1 MARLSPS
8 VLLTAVLTSLAGW
21 CGAADPLLLDAGLQ
35 IVRAAEPDQWQVS
48 WTAQPGQRYLLQKSR
63 SLTSWTDAAEITATT
78 ARIEVEDEGFP
89 EARRVFWRVQQ
100 LGAAMTTSSVVAAY
114 QLGDSASKALLQVS
128 ADGTEP
134 VQSVVFFENGVALGN
149 AEPGEGNTWTFD
161 LLWDG
166 AAPRPAQIS
175 ATVTGQDGTTGAV
188 PVRRLLLADPAQ
200 FVPLGA
206 DGKPAYGQ
214 FVPLNAD
221 GSLTAFLFYPEGS
234 GPTEKT
240 TGAHFGFPS
249 GATMDVSGP
258 VPRIQF
264 TAGKFFRSGE
274 DAAPLDAIAGAR
286 SVPVSGIAPAD
297 VTGALGFPAGTPMHL
312 LWGRTPLRW
321 RGGVLSP
328 EGWAGLRL
336 DLFIGELNLPGLQ
349 ANAAVVFDPAT
360 GVPSLVVCYS
370 GEWRPAP
377 AGPLFRI
384 PAADPLKVY
393 LDLAGRFRASGTAE
407 ATFPNGSTARGSIS
421 WRDPNFEFRFQ
432 GKAINIPALT
442 TLGGVLPQ
450 NPEAC
455 VPAGTSTAELD
466 EAARCLTAFRDALR
480 QTAMGSS
487 SLAATDPAAPATAP
501 LSTAEDPAAAALAG
515 WAARLESWNADRAGT
530 LLTAAAVTD
539 LTRVI
544 SEAGRLAEGAA
555 DTATVTRIGRHL
567 LSLARTAPP
576 LAPAGTG
583 ADELNAALTDAR
595 ARLLAS
601 ATRIHQEMPA
611 TTDPADLAE
620 AAKLLAAWAAPA
632 APAGLRNRRDGNAN
646 GDADAVDASLQA
658 ELIAAG
664 TYGTFFDDLFI
675 IPGDL
680 NGISNSALAALTMEE
695 LLETLDRAN
704 TLFAL
709 LKVACGEDTA
719 LGNTPPAYP
728 LLELVTQMHPWLV
741 QRHQAVCAA
750 AIAKGELGPLTAA
763 VRQRA
768 TIYLTFAVL
777 GFTPPAGQP
786 FTPPLRDLVLDM
798 EAPFARQLAAVSREL
813 RPALLKS
820 RVDLLREAALF
831 ENDNLLDEHLTTAW
845 ENLQGSNST
854 FAALLFGAPE
864 CDELET
870 VLRNAFGFSLAPE
883 SVGEGSRAVPLTGQ
897 FEDAGGKQTLQ
908 LSQAGRYLKGYLQH
922 HGNSLTHRSVLEGV
936 LSRDKANLVEYAF
949 ILYPENKPQS
959 LAAGIIKGEID
970 GTRIRITMQ
979 RKFPSDDQRT
989 TVFTQTTNVPVMA
1002 KSVTDAFPGEA
1013 GRIARALNR
1022 APLHSNQVRMVMQEV
1037 PGLIHILDN
1046 FAAATDGGARS
1057 IQASAFDRKI
1067 QRIKERLVTPQ
1078 QLPLV
1083 RLLLQQTLSKARP
1096 PANPRTYWEVVTLMR
1111 AGHPNLMNV
1120 TAEMMGASP
1129 ATPFGGAE
1137 FTYTCTISADGLGG
1151 NIRLLKLGG
1160 FLLKIHVVKTGPTGP
1175 DTFDLIG
1182 LVAQGGSGV
1191 EGKKNFGGAGKVRA
1205 EKEGGGLPELPVDKL
1220 ELEATTIVV
1229 KSPYDYQA
1237 QDLAGPVMGMSG
1249 EANLGVELKV
1259 PDAADL
1265 SGDLVKVDA
1274 SGLALFGQGILP
1286 PLVLVKEAEFAG
1298 PEAPEVAVNF
1308 DGGDLEFEAGIA
1320 AGVNAT
1326 VGYVT
1331 NEGDPLEFL
1340 TDLPPVRF
1348 STSASSSADGAVF
1361 FDTDS
1366 AVIRPCGRQFLRR
1379 LVAEYSGIFTSTR
1392 ASIRVIGFTDPSG
1405 TPQGNDTLSLN
1416 RAKSVRN
1423 ALLDIAGPFVGIPA
1437 EDILA
1442 IGAGEEPAIGIL
1454 PDAMRVF
1461 GTAPASQNPPLIF
1474 PADGTVS
1481 IRDSEPWI
1489 GEFIQGRQGSLGTV
1503 PDGTGGDA
1511 GAPWRSVV
1519 VLLNNVAVMELT
1531 DSPSTTP

>member
-1 MARLSPS
+1 MARLLPS
-8 VLLTAVLTSLAGW
+8 LSTAAVIACLVGW
-21 CGAADPLLLDAGLQ
+21 TAASETPTLDAGLQ
-35 IVRAAEPDQWQVS
+35 IVRAVAPDQWRVS
-48 WTAQPGQRYLLQKSR
+48 WTAQPGQRYRLQKSQG
-63 SLTSWTDAAEITATT
+63 LTSWTDAAEITAAT
-78 ARIEVEDEGFP
+78 AQIEVEDEGFP
-89 EARRVFWRVQQ
+89 DARRVFWRVQQ

-114 QLGDSASKALLQVS
+114 QLGESASKALLQVS
-128 ADGTEP
+128 AEGTEP
-134 VQSVVFFENGVALGN
+134 VAGVVFFENGVALGN
-149 AEPGEGNTWTFD
+149 AVPGEGNTWTFD

-175 ATVTGQDGTTGAV
+175 AAITGVDGTSGAV

-221 GSLTAFLFYPEGS
+221 GSLAAFLFYPEGAGDS
-234 GPTEKT
+234 PRV
-240 TGAHFGFPS
+240 TGAHFGFPA
-249 GATMDVSGP
+249 GATMEVSGP

-264 TAGKFFRSGE
+264 TSGKFFRSGE
-274 DAAPLDAIAGAR
+274 DEAPLDAVAGAR
-286 SVPVSGIAPAD
+286 SVPVSGVDPAA
-297 VTGALGFPAGTPMHL
+297 VAGALGLPAGTPMHL

-328 EGWAGLRL
+328 QGWAGLRL

-377 AGPLFRI
+377 GGPLFRI

-407 ATFPNGSTARGSIS
+407 ATFPNGSVARGSIS

-432 GKAINIPALT
+432 GKAINIPALN

-450 NPEAC
+450 NPEEC
-455 VPAGTSTAELD
+455 VPAGTGTAELD
-466 EAARCLTAFRDALR
+466 EAERCLTAFRDALR
-480 QTAMGSS
+480 QTALGSS
-487 SLAATDPAAPATAP
+487 GQATTTAAAPATAP
-501 LSTAEDPAAAALAG
+501 LATAEDPAAAALAG
-515 WAARLESWNADRAGT
+515 WAARLESWNADRSGT
-530 LLTAAAVTD
+530 LLTVSAVTD

-544 SEAGRLAEGAA
+544 AEAGRLAEGAA
-555 DTATVTRIGRHL
+555 DTATVSRIGRHL
-567 LSLARTAPP
+567 FSLARTAPP
-576 LAPAGTG
+576 LAPPGPE
-583 ADELNAALTDAR
+583 ADALTAALTDAR
-595 ARLLAS
+595 ARLLAA
-601 ATRIHQEMPA
+601 ATRIHQEIPA

-620 AAKLLAAWAAPA
+620 TAELLAAWAAPA
-632 APAGLRNRRDGNAN
+632 APAGLRNRRDGNGNAD
-646 GDADAVDASLQA
+646 GDALEAALQA

-675 IPGDL
+675 FPGDL
-680 NGISNSALAALTMEE
+680 NGNSNPALAALSMEE
-695 LLETLDRAN
+695 LLETLDRAS
-704 TLFAL
+704 TLFVL
-709 LKVACGEDTA
+709 LKVACGEDLV
-719 LGNTPPAYP
+719 LGATPPQYP
-728 LLELVTQMHPWLV
+728 LRELLTQMYPWLV

-763 VRQRA
+763 ATQRA
-768 TIYLTFAVL
+768 TIYRTLAVM
-777 GFTPPAGQP
+777 GFTLPAGQP

-798 EAPFARQLAAVSREL
+798 EAPFARQLASVSREL
-813 RPALLKS
+813 RPALLQS
-820 RVDLLREAALF
+820 RVELLRDAALF
-831 ENDNLLDEHLTTAW
+831 EDDNLLDEHLTSAW
-845 ENLQGSNST
+845 ENLQGSNSA
-854 FAALLFGAPE
+854 FAALLFGAPQ

-870 VLRNAFGFSLAPE
+870 VLRNAFGFTLAPE
-883 SVGEGSRAVPLTGQ
+883 SIGEGSRAVPVTGQ
-897 FEDAGGKQTLQ
+897 FEDSAGRQTLQ

-922 HGNSLTHRSVLEGV
+922 HVGSATHRSVLEGV
-936 LSRDKANLVEYAF
+936 LSRDKSNLVEYAF
-949 ILYPENKPQS
+949 ILYAENNPQS
-959 LAAGIIKGEID
+959 LAAGILKGEID
-970 GTRIRITMQ
+970 GTRIRITLQ
-979 RKFPSDDQRT
+979 RKFPSNDQRT

-1037 PGLIHILDN
+1037 PGLVHIIDN
-1046 FAAATDGGARS
+1046 FTAAADGNARG

-1067 QRIKERLVTPQ
+1067 QRIKEKLVTPQ

-1083 RLLLQQTLSKARP
+1083 RLLLQQTLAKVRP
-1096 PANPRTYWEVVTLMR
+1096 AGNARTYWDMVTLMR

-1120 TAEMMGASP
+1120 TAEMMGSSP
-1129 ATPFGGAE
+1129 VTPFGGAE
-1137 FTYTCTISADGLGG
+1137 FTYSCTISADGLGG

-1160 FLLKIHVVKTGPTGP
+1160 FLLKIHIQKSGPTGT
-1175 DTFDLIG
+1175 DSFDLIG

-1191 EGKKNFGGAGKVRA
+1191 EAKKNFGGAGKRPTG
-1205 EKEGGGLPELPVDKL
+1205 KDSGLPELPVDKL

-1229 KSPYDYQA
+1229 KSPYDYRA
-1237 QDLAGPVMGMSG
+1237 EDLAGPVMGMSG
-1249 EANLGVELKV
+1249 EANLGLELKV

-1265 SGDLVKVDA
+1265 SGDLVKVDG
-1274 SGLALFGQGILP
+1274 SGLALFGKGILP
-1286 PLVLVKEAEFAG
+1286 PLILVKEAEFAG
-1298 PEAPEVAVNF
+1298 PEAPDVAVNF

-1340 TDLPPVRF
+1340 TDPPPVRF
-1348 STSASSSADGAVF
+1348 STSAGSSADGAVF

-1405 TPQGNDTLSLN
+1405 TPDANNRLSLN
-1416 RAKSVRN
+1416 RAKSVRD

-1442 IGAGEEPAIGIL
+1442 VGAGEEPAIGVN
-1454 PDAMRVF
+1454 PDLIPVL
-1461 GTAPASQNPPLIF
+1461 GLAPASQNPSFVF

-1481 IRDSEPWI
+1481 LNASEPWI
-1489 GEFIQGRQGSLGTV
+1489 AKFIENRQGSIGTV

-1531 DSPSTTP
+1531 DSPASRP